1 MTKTVGPVVL
11 DQLFS
16 QRILKRELS
25 SIGVT
30 KLAAQM
36 PKHQTLAHLDEGG
49 HPNKR
54 VASFLPSKIMN
65 VPPEV
70 PAPEVNFTKRHDRF
84 CARSPASVSM
94 EPALRVTGIP
104 VYKLTRSNG
113 DTH

>member
-16 QRILKRELS
+16 QRILKRALIDWSYKPSCTNAETPNVGPLN
-25 SIGVT
+25 
-30 KLAAQM
+30 
-36 PKHQTLAHLDEGG
+36 EGG

-54 VASFLPSKIMN
+54 VASFLPSKIVN

-84 CARSPASVSM
+84 CARSPASVLM

>member
-1 MTKTVGPVVL
+1 MVL

-16 QRILKRELS
+16 QRTLRGELL

-36 PKHQTLAHLDEGG
+36 LKHQTLAHLDEGG
-49 HPNKR
+49 HSNKR
-54 VASFLPSKIMN
+54 VASFLPSKIVN
-65 VPPEV
+65 IPPEV
-70 PAPEVNFTKRHDRF
+70 PAPKVNFTKRHDRF

-104 VYKLTRSNG
+104 VYMLTKSNG